1 METSAHTFLTEASL
15 HFALHCPNDVSEVS
29 LFCQELTEVM
39 PGFAIGAGDV
49 VLRAQTGGLFV
60 GAVLAHT
67 DLWP

>member
-1 METSAHTFLTEASL
+1 MMFLKCHSAYYL
-15 HFALHCPNDVSEVS
+15 
-29 LFCQELTEVM
+29 LFCQELIEVM

-49 VLRAQTGGLFV
+49 ELRTQTGGLFV